1 MMYQQVRPI
10 ALVILLSIVAL
21 TVAACGT
28 RDRGPALRVET
39 IELKLHPSGARI
51 LTGTV
56 FNDSDTAVGGAQIQ
70 ITLFDGKNR
79 RVDGMYAVVREIPA
93 HGSADFREPVQSDY
107 DVQAARVRSVVVLNQ

>member
-1 MMYQQVRPI
+1 MINQQYRTG
-10 ALVILLSIVAL
+10 ALVILVFFVAL

-28 RDRGPALRVET
+28 RDKGPALRVET

-56 FNDSDTAVGGAQIQ
+56 FNDSDIAVGGAQIQ
-70 ITLFDGKNR
+70 ITLFDDKNR

-107 DVQAARVRSVVVLNQ
+107 DVQAARVRSVVVLN